1 MKNKTPIILLIWIIL
16 LPSTSFAVSDR
27 TTFDEIPQP
36 NLAQSELKDLP
47 VAPKEKRID
56 IKKPIFSNPT
66 NITNPLFPVNDLKQ
80 AILLGNDDGIPLQ
93 VNYTLLPKNRN
104 RIFRWDG
111 KTIETR
117 SIQYSAY
124 YDRRLIEYA
133 YDWYAQADDGSVW
146 YFGEEVSNLVNGKIT
161 DTHGTWLAGKDGPI
175 AMIMPS
181 NPKVG
186 NVYRVENIPWVA
198 FEEIEVKSINTTI
211 DGPHGPIQGCMIG
224 TQLHDNWSYSDK
236 IFCPGY
242 GEFFTQ
248 KDLDLEALDW
258 RYP

>member
-1 MKNKTPIILLIWIIL
+1 MRTQSTIRIVLISVTLTLLYL
-16 LPSTSFAVSDR
+16 TSFAASNR

-47 VAPKEKRID
+47 VAPNEKRID

-80 AILLGNDDGIPLQ
+80 AILLGNDDGTPLQ

-111 KTIETR
+111 KKIETR
-117 SIQYSAY
+117 TIQYSAY

-186 NVYRVENIPWVA
+186 NVYRVENIP
-198 FEEIEVKSINTTI
+198 
-211 DGPHGPIQGCMIG
+211 
-224 TQLHDNWSYSDK
+224 
-236 IFCPGY
+236 
-242 GEFFTQ
+242 
-248 KDLDLEALDW
+248 
-258 RYP
+258 